1 MPLTSIEIGLL
12 LANRQPSQN
21 GAEFY
26 FNGCCFVK
34 HHSKLKQA
42 RPCDVAPAFTK
53 KVGARS
59 ATAAD
64 YILNRAG
71 DRINQHFFHTE
82 SFSAIRD

>member
-42 RPCDVAPAFTK
+42 RPCDVAPVLYK
-53 KVGARS
+53 KVGAES

-64 YILNRAG
+64 YILNRAI
-71 DRINQHFFHTE
+71 DRIYQRYFQM
-82 SFSAIRD
+82 